1 MDENINISAFLIG
14 ASTMFFAIFA
24 IHILWWRQNR
34 SRFQTVLGCI
44 MGVWALWNL
53 KDLITTFPGMYTQN
67 VLNWIMMIDGWS
79 ALTYTVFV
87 AEVVMPGWVTLRKL
101 ARLSLPFAVF
111 TLLYI
116 LWQDQWVIYA
126 YTVFLWFYAWTVVII
141 GYVKMKRYL
150 KYVHD
155 NFSNIDDIDVSWL
168 KPVFGFAIVSQL
180 AWLFTTLYASITTD
194 IIYYLLVILLWLMVL
209 KYSWNFR
216 PIVIESNNESE
227 RSANN
232 KNELPFAE
240 GVLERLMEEQQ
251 LYLKKDLTLSDLAE
265 ALGTNRT
272 YVSKYLSQVLNQTFY
287 DYVNQLR
294 IERVSIPMMREHPE
308 YKLDFVACESGFAS
322 ISTFRRAFIKL
333 TGQTPSQFVASKS

>member
-1 MDENINISAFLIG
+1 
-14 ASTMFFAIFA
+14 
-24 IHILWWRQNR
+24 
-34 SRFQTVLGCI
+34 
-44 MGVWALWNL
+44 
-53 KDLITTFPGMYTQN
+53 
-67 VLNWIMMIDGWS
+67 
-79 ALTYTVFV
+79 
-87 AEVVMPGWVTLRKL
+87 
-101 ARLSLPFAVF
+101 
-111 TLLYI
+111 
-116 LWQDQWVIYA
+116 
-126 YTVFLWFYAWTVVII
+126 
-141 GYVKMKRYL
+141 
-150 KYVHD
+150 
-155 NFSNIDDIDVSWL
+155 
-168 KPVFGFAIVSQL
+168 
-180 AWLFTTLYASITTD
+180 
-194 IIYYLLVILLWLMVL
+194 MVL